1 MPFGGSR
8 MRAHPPAN
16 IIGNQITTY
25 WNGLTQDD
33 DDYYLLLDSEWVSSD
48 RIDAST
54 NQNFSSWQQFFG
66 PQQLN
71 GDAFTTVV
79 SQLLRYIP
87 LLADDKLATIRLV
100 ELSV

>member
-1 MPFGGSR
+1 
-8 MRAHPPAN
+8 MRGHPPAD

-25 WNGLTQDD
+25 WNGLTLDD
-33 DDYYLLLDSEWVSSD
+33 DDYYSLLDSEWVSSD

-71 GDAFTTVV
+71 GDAFTTTV
-79 SQLLRYIP
+79 SQLLRQT
-87 LLADDKLATIRLV
+87 LSLADDNLATI
-100 ELSV
+100 